1 MDVYIHGKRVAL
13 KPKNAIGKGGE
24 ADVFRWGQQQ
34 VIKCFKPPSHPDYAH
49 SSAEQQGARLRL
61 AEHQQKLRQFPSNV
75 PKRAI
80 APQTL
85 AYDQPGQQILGYAMP
100 LVAGAEPLL
109 RYSQPNF
116 RKGRIGNGTV
126 VAIFQDLHQTLL
138 HLHRAGVVVGD
149 FNDLNV
155 LVKDTA
161 AYLIDTDSWQFGSFL
176 CRVFTAQ
183 TVDPLLCDSSANA
196 PQLQQPYNANAD
208 WYAFTVLLMQC
219 LLYVHPYGGIYKP
232 RVGQP
237 KVPQAA
243 RSLRR
248 ITVFNPAVKYPK
260 PATPYAVLP
269 DALLH
274 HFQQVFEQDQRG
286 VLPRL
291 LLDQLTWHTCPSCG
305 VEHARVACP
314 LCQGVTV
321 TVGQVPTVE
330 TVHGQVT
337 AQAIVQTR
345 GQILAATVDAKLR
358 YLYYEAGE
366 FKREDGTVV
375 LTGQREPQMQYLLQG
390 QTTIFAKDQQAIAL
404 MLEQA
409 PERLAVDAYQTTA
422 QIVSNGQRRYWL
434 HNGQLLR
441 DGPLGP
447 DYIGDVLS
455 GQTRIWVGPTFGL
468 GYYRAGTLSVVF
480 VFDALR
486 PGLNDRIPLHLG
498 AGQLLDANCVFSGD
512 RGWFFWTLRSQGQT
526 VHHCAVLQPN
536 GQVLATDE
544 TVHGQS
550 DWLMSLQGHCAVG
563 QFLLV
568 ATDEGIVRVEVHQG
582 QVMVVKRFPDTEPF
596 VSRESGL
603 LPASQGLYVVNAQ
616 GIGQLR
622 LG

>member
-1 MDVYIHGKRVAL
+1 MDVYINNKRIAL

-49 SSAEQQGARLRL
+49 SPAEQQGARERL
-61 AEHQQKLRQFPSNV
+61 AEHQQKLRQFPANL
-75 PKRAI
+75 PTRAI

-85 AYDQPGQQILGYAMP
+85 AHDQRGQQVLGYAMP
-100 LVAGAEPLL
+100 LVTGAEPLL

-116 RKGRIGNGTV
+116 RRGRIGNGMV
-126 VAIFQDLHQTLL
+126 VGIFQDLHQTILQ
-138 HLHRAGVVVGD
+138 LHRAGIVVGD

-161 AYLIDTDSWQFGSFL
+161 AYFIDTDSWQFGGFL

-183 TVDPLLCDSSANA
+183 TVDPLLCDPTANA
-196 PQLQQPYNANAD
+196 PQLQQPYNSNAD

-232 RVGQP
+232 SPPKP

-243 RSLRR
+243 RSLHR

-269 DALLH
+269 DDLLQYFH
-274 HFQQVFEQDQRG
+274 QVFEQDRRG
-286 VLPRL
+286 VMPRS
-291 LLDQLTWHTCPSCG
+291 LLDALTWQTCPSCG
-305 VEHARVACP
+305 VEHGRSACP
-314 LCQGVTV
+314 LCQEVSI

-337 AQAIVQTR
+337 AQTVLQTR
-345 GQILAATVDAKLR
+345 GQILAAIVDTQLR
-358 YLYYEAGE
+358 YLYHEAGE
-366 FKREDGTVV
+366 FKREDGSVV
-375 LTGQREPQMQYLLQG
+375 LAGQREPQMRYLLQG
-390 QTTIFAKDQQAIAL
+390 AATILAKDQQAITL
-404 MLEQA
+404 TPGQG
-409 PERLAVDAYQTTA
+409 PERLAVDVCEALA
-422 QIVSNGQRRYWL
+422 QIVSNGERRYWL

-441 DGPLGP
+441 EGQLGS
-447 DYIGDVLS
+447 DYIGDVLP

-468 GYYRAGTLSVVF
+468 GFYRAGTLSVVF

-498 AGQLLDANCVFSGD
+498 AGQLLDANCLFSRD
-512 RGWFFWTLRSQGQT
+512 RAWLFWTVRSQGQT

-536 GQVLATDE
+536 GQVVATYE
-544 TVHGQS
+544 TIHGQS
-550 DWLMSLQGHCAVG
+550 DWLVSLQGHLAVG
-563 QFLLV
+563 AFLLV
-568 ATDEGIVRVEVHQG
+568 ATDEGVVRVEVHQG
-582 QVMVVKRFPDTEPF
+582 QIRVVKTFPDTEPF
-596 VSRESGL
+596 VSSESLL

-616 GIGQLR
+616 TIQQLA